1 MFEGLKYNVCYKTSF
16 KHCVDISVSET
27 NKLRLSYKI
36 LNHCSKLEKRVFRA
50 NLFGGD
56 NDIISEFLV

>member
-1 MFEGLKYNVCYKTSF
+1 M
-16 KHCVDISVSET
+16 SVSDT

-36 LNHCSKLEKRVFRA
+36 FNHFLKLEKQVLKA